1 VTPEESIVR
10 KPQDARERIL
20 DAAEQLFAENGF
32 DATPTSKVAKR
43 AAVPKGLLFYYFPT
57 KRELLKTLV
66 GERLDLGPIDTASL
80 IEKDNP
86 VRSLLNLTSRLDE
99 LQRASDVL
107 RVIIWREQHT
117 HPEIGAK
124 LSEHRGQL
132 QSMIERVLRASAVG
146 PVSAARFRAAA
157 QAWLAIVTMRPG
169 TEAAHESATTLAA
182 LAELVCDG
190 LRATPT

>member
-1 VTPEESIVR
+1 MR

-20 DAAEQLFAENGF
+20 DAAERLFAENGF
-32 DATPTSKVAKR
+32 DATPTSRVAKQ

-57 KRELLKTLV
+57 KRELLNTLV

-80 IEKDNP
+80 IEEDNP

-132 QSMIERVLRASAVG
+132 QSVIERVLRASAVG
-146 PVSAARFRAAA
+146 PVTAARIRAAA
-157 QAWLAIVTMRPG
+157 QAWLAIVTMRPIV
-169 TEAAHESATTLAA
+169 EAAHETAPLVA

-190 LRATPT
+190 LRAKPA

>member
-1 VTPEESIVR
+1 MTSEKLIVR
-10 KPQDARERIL
+10 KPPDARERIL
-20 DAAEQLFAENGF
+20 DAAEQLFAAHGF
-32 DATPTSKVAKR
+32 DATPTSKVAR
-43 AAVPKGLLFYYFPT
+43 LAAVPKGLLFYYFPT

-80 IEKDNP
+80 IEKNNP

-99 LQRASDVL
+99 IQRASDVL

-124 LSEHRGQL
+124 LTEHRGQL
-132 QSMIERVLRASAVG
+132 QSVIERVLRASAVG
-146 PVSAARFRAAA
+146 LVTAARLRAAA
-157 QAWLAIVTMRPG
+157 QAWLAIVTMRPAV
-169 TEAAHESATTLAA
+169 EAAHEPATTLAA

-190 LRATPT
+190 LRATPA

>member
-1 VTPEESIVR
+1 VR
-10 KPQDARERIL
+10 TAPDARQRIL
-20 DAAEQLFAENGF
+20 DAAEQLFAEHGF
-32 DATPTSKVAKR
+32 DATPTSKVATR
-43 AAVPKGLLFYYFPT
+43 ARVPKGLLFYYFPT

-80 IEKDNP
+80 IEKNNP

-99 LQRASDVL
+99 IQRTSDVL

-132 QSMIERVLRASAVG
+132 QSVIERVLRASAVG
-146 PVSAARFRAAA
+146 PVTAARLRAAA
-157 QAWLAIVTMRPG
+157 QAWLAIVTMRPAV
-169 TEAAHESATTLAA
+169 EAAHEPATTLAA

-190 LRATPT
+190 LRATPA